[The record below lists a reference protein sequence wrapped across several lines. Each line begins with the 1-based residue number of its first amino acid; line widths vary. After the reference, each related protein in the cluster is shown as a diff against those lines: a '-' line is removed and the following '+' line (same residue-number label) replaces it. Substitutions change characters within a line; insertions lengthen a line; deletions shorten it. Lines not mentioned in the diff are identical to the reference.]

1 MQETRRKI
9 LEILRERGEATVDDI
24 VGDLERLRGSITSVT
39 VRHHLAKLQEE
50 GLVDIHETRHRSSP
64 GRPQHVYTL
73 TEQGNFFFPNNYQV
87 LAQNLLNQIKKQ
99 LVPSQVNVIIEGVAD
114 NMAEEAEIPTG
125 SMKERLD
132 AVVNY
137 LNEHGYKASWDVH
150 QSGFVLQTANCPY
163 HQIAHETDMLCTM
176 DMRLIAKMLGVVP
189 RLLSRVSGGDEVCSY
204 LIPAK
209 SS

>member
-9 LEILRERGEATVDDI
+9 LEILRERSEATVDDI

-50 GLVDIHETRHRSSP
+50 GLVDIQETRHRSSP

-87 LAQNLLNQIKKQ
+87 LAQNLLSQLKKQ
-99 LVPSQVNVIIEGVAD
+99 LAPNQVNVILEGVAD

-137 LNEHGYKASWDVH
+137 LNEHGYKASWDIH
-150 QSGFVLQTANCPY
+150 QNGYVLQTANCPY
-163 HQIAHETDMLCTM
+163 HQIAQENDMLCTM
-176 DMRLIAKMLGVVP
+176 DMRLISKMLGVVP
-189 RLLSRVSGGDEVCSY
+189 RLLSRVSAGDELCSY

>member
-99 LVPSQVNVIIEGVAD
+99 LVPSQVNVILE
-114 NMAEEAEIPTG
+114 
-125 SMKERLD
+125 
-132 AVVNY
+132 
-137 LNEHGYKASWDVH
+137 
-150 QSGFVLQTANCPY
+150 
-163 HQIAHETDMLCTM
+163 
-176 DMRLIAKMLGVVP
+176 
-189 RLLSRVSGGDEVCSY
+189 
-204 LIPAK
+204 
-209 SS
+209 